1 MKTVIIDGIKFYIY
15 SDREVRGKLTYD
27 IKIVSLKSTQGS
39 RQYLVW
45 SNIPNLELSGIK
57 MDIWELNS
65 YELILKT
72 YNYAEIQKL
81 YQVKKRN
88 NNDEPYVSIVKYAR
102 IQNP

>member
-15 SDREVRGKLTYD
+15 SDREVCGRLTYD
-27 IKIVSLKSTQGS
+27 IKIVSLKSTQGG